1 MAIGTR
7 INVSTD
13 FFAIHLRDM
22 KVSEFVQSAA
32 YFARAFRTLLVGKF
46 DDRDL

>member
-1 MAIGTR
+1 MAIGKQ
-7 INVSTD
+7 INAPTD

-32 YFARAFRTLLVGKF
+32 YFERAFRTLLVGKF
-46 DDRDL
+46 DD